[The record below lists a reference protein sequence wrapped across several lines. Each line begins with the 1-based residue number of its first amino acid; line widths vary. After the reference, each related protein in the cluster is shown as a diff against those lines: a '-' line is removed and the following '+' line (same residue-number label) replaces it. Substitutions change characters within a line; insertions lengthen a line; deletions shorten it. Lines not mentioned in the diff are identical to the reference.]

1 MGGRAAQAR
10 IVAHRLAIDHHGF
23 LQEQVRRQ
31 RLRVVLF
38 GAGQH
43 GARQLVGQLAI
54 RARLDDAQSPRPDL
68 KSARRNAGRKASASS
83 LPPVWRTALSSS
95 MAAS

>member
-1 MGGRAAQAR
+1 MRDAYCVRHAALLHLARGGER
-10 IVAHRLAIDHHGF
+10 VL
-23 LQEQVRRQ
+23 V
-31 RLRVVLF
+31 LR
-38 GAGQH
+38 QH

-54 RARLDDAQSPRPDL
+54 RARLDDAQSPRTDL

-95 MAAS
+95 LAAS